1 MTEKRFKPR
10 ADFAVLCG
18 VSRAAVSKACAKGGR
33 LEKAFDPK
41 TKNIDIAH
49 ASAREY
55 HLAKTGKKIPDA
67 RAYSQHT
74 RGVAAGKEKRTP
86 ASKKTT
92 TSTPATKAKNL
103 PKVEQP
109 EKIAEYLDM
118 SLRDI
123 VDKFGTDTQFIDW
136 LKAVKEIENIRDKR
150 LRNDERE
157 NKLIP
162 RELMNIVV
170 GSFERC
176 FSLQLNDASKTISAR
191 LYSYVKAGRTV
202 EDATQLVEDQIGAPI
217 KDAKRRIAEML
228 KDYE

>member
-10 ADFAVLCG
+10 ADFALLCG
-18 VSRAAVSKACAKGGR
+18 VSRAAVTKACAKGGR

-74 RGVAAGKEKRTP
+74 RGVAAGKEKRSP
-86 ASKKTT
+86 AAKKATT
-92 TSTPATKAKNL
+92 IKNKKL
-103 PKVEQP
+103 PKLEQP

-136 LKAVKEIENIRDKR
+136 LKAVKEIESIRDKR

-228 KDYE
+228 KEYE

>member
-18 VSRAAVSKACAKGGR
+18 VSRAAITKACAKGGR

-74 RGVAAGKEKRTP
+74 RGVAAGKEKRSP
-86 ASKKTT
+86 AAKKTA
-92 TSTPATKAKNL
+92 SAKNIKL
-103 PKVEQP
+103 PKLEPP

-136 LKAVKEIENIRDKR
+136 LKAVKEIESIRDKR

-228 KDYE
+228 KEYE